1 MEVQDLCV
9 TIDSNKILKNVS
21 ISFPKNKITC
31 VVGPSGCGKS
41 TLLKCLNR
49 LIDNTL
55 GAKLSGRVMVDGQ
68 DLLKARDS
76 ELIDLRRRIGLV
88 PQRPCPLPMSI
99 FDNVAYGCRIHGM
112 HRGKSELADVVET
125 YLREVGLWDEVEYR
139 LKEPA
144 TRLSGGQQQR
154 LCLARSLAVEPDF
167 ILADEATSALDPIS
181 SKIVEDLF
189 VKLKEKYSIIMVTHT
204 LRQALRIA
212 DDAVFL
218 YLGKVIESGDAKEV
232 FRNPQ
237 NELTKNYLSGA
248 FS

>member
-125 YLREVGLWDEVEYR
+125 YLREG
-139 LKEPA
+139 
-144 TRLSGGQQQR
+144 
-154 LCLARSLAVEPDF
+154 
-167 ILADEATSALDPIS
+167 
-181 SKIVEDLF
+181 
-189 VKLKEKYSIIMVTHT
+189 
-204 LRQALRIA
+204 
-212 DDAVFL
+212 
-218 YLGKVIESGDAKEV
+218 
-232 FRNPQ
+232 
-237 NELTKNYLSGA
+237 
-248 FS
+248 